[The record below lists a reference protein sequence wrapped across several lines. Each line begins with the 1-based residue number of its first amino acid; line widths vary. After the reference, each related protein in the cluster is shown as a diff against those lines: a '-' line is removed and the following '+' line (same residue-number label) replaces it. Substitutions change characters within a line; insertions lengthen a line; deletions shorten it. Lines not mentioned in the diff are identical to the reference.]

1 MLIGEVM
8 GAAYPVVELT
18 TPIEDVARMVKE
30 GHRAVLVEFGEG
42 YHIIT
47 KQDIITAMS

>member
-1 MLIGEVM
+1 MSE
-8 GAAYPVVELT
+8 AYPVVDIT
-18 TPIEDVARMVKE
+18 TSIEDVARMVKE
-30 GHRAVLVEFGEG
+30 GHRAVLVQLEGG